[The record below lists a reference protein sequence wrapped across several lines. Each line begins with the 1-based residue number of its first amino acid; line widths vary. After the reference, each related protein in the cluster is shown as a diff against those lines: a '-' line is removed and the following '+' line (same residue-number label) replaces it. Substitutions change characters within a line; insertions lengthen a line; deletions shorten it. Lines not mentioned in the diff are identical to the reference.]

1 MPEAIDTSEIPSGL
15 GPSDALVAPPVPTHS
30 EEREHVSAWEYLE
43 SLLVTIVLALFGT
56 SFVVQSFKIPS
67 QSMEPTLLVGDHLLV
82 NKFIFGGTG
91 AWFEKL
97 LPYRAV
103 RHGDIIVF
111 KYPFDDH
118 PYYVKRV
125 IGVPGDRIRIVDQQ
139 VFVNGQLQTEPYV
152 IHDPSGLYDPF
163 GDTFPPT
170 TQRYLRTE
178 VRPEWSR
185 ELLDHVVD
193 GELIVPPNKYFAMGD
208 NRDRSSDSRYWGFV
222 DRQAILGGPV
232 MIYWSVD
239 TDPDTGD
246 DEGIRA
252 RVHDFIDTLIHLP
265 SRTRWKRM
273 FHQVR

>member
-1 MPEAIDTSEIPSGL
+1 MPDATEAVDLTPGVTPEITPAETHSAPTTSR
-15 GPSDALVAPPVPTHS
+15 HS

-91 AWFEKL
+91 AWYEKL

-103 RHGDIIVF
+103 CHGDIIVF

-125 IGVPGDRIRIVDQQ
+125 IGLPGDRIKIVDQQ
-139 VFVNGQLQTEPYV
+139 VFVNGQLQNEPYV
-152 IHDPSGLYDPF
+152 VHDPSVPYDPF

-185 ELLDHVVD
+185 E
-193 GELIVPPNKYFAMGD
+193 
-208 NRDRSSDSRYWGFV
+208 
-222 DRQAILGGPV
+222 IL
-232 MIYWSVD
+232 S
-239 TDPDTGD
+239 
-246 DEGIRA
+246 
-252 RVHDFIDTLIHLP
+252 
-265 SRTRWKRM
+265 
-273 FHQVR
+273 

>member
-1 MPEAIDTSEIPSGL
+1 MAESTDTVDIAPAVMPSVTPASR
-15 GPSDALVAPPVPTHS
+15 HS
-30 EEREHVSAWEYLE
+30 EEREQVSAWEYLE

-82 NKFIFGGTG
+82 NKFIFGGSD
-91 AWFEKL
+91 AWYEKL
-97 LPYRAV
+97 LPYRTV
-103 RHGDIIVF
+103 RRGDIIVF

-125 IGVPGDRIRIVDQQ
+125 IGIPGDRIRIVAQQ
-139 VFVNGQLQTEPYV
+139 VYVNGQLQTEPYV
-152 IHDPSGLYDPF
+152 VHDLSVPYDPF

-170 TQRYLRTE
+170 TQRYLRAE
-178 VRPEWSR
+178 VRPEWSG
-185 ELLDHVVD
+185 ELLSHVV
-193 GELIVPPNKYFAMGD
+193 GENLVVPPNKYFAMGD

-232 MIYWSVD
+232 MIYWSVE
-239 TDPDTGD
+239 TDADATE

-252 RVHDFIDTLIHLP
+252 RLHDFIDTVIHLP
-265 SRTRWKRM
+265 SRTRWRRM

>member
-1 MPEAIDTSEIPSGL
+1 MPDATETVDILPPSL
-15 GPSDALVAPPVPTHS
+15 PPVAAGSPPSTASSHG

-91 AWFEKL
+91 VWYEKL

-139 VFVNGQLQTEPYV
+139 VYVNGAASE
-152 IHDPSGLYDPF
+152 
-163 GDTFPPT
+163 
-170 TQRYLRTE
+170 
-178 VRPEWSR
+178 
-185 ELLDHVVD
+185 
-193 GELIVPPNKYFAMGD
+193 
-208 NRDRSSDSRYWGFV
+208 
-222 DRQAILGGPV
+222 
-232 MIYWSVD
+232 
-239 TDPDTGD
+239 
-246 DEGIRA
+246 
-252 RVHDFIDTLIHLP
+252 
-265 SRTRWKRM
+265 
-273 FHQVR
+273 

>member
-1 MPEAIDTSEIPSGL
+1 MPDATDAVEIPPGL
-15 GPSDALVAPPVPTHS
+15 RPAETPVVPAPSHS

-91 AWFEKL
+91 AWYEKL

-125 IGVPGDRIRIVDQQ
+125 IGVPGDRIKIIDQQ
-139 VFVNGQLQTEPYV
+139 VYVNGVLQNEPYV
-152 IHDPSGLYDPF
+152 VHDPSVPYDPF

-185 ELLDHVVD
+185 EILSHVVD
-193 GELIVPPNKYFAMGD
+193 GELVVPPNKYFAMGD

-232 MIYWSVD
+232 MIYWSVE
-239 TDPDTGD
+239 TDADAGED
-246 DEGIRA
+246 LGIRA
-252 RVHDFIDTLIHLP
+252 RLHDFTDTLMHLP
-265 SRTRWKRM
+265 ARTRWKRM